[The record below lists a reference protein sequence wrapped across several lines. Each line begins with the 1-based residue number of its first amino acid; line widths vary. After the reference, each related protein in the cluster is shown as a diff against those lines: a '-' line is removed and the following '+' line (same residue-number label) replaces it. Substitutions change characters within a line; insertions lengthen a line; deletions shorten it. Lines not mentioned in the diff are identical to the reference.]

1 MANDVKKGCQQY
13 ICRWGWRMI
22 PWRRRLRAAAK
33 EEIDMISDRLAWQAD
48 QTADDQ
54 QDDKSKALDP
64 IHMPLRNLAAMGRT
78 PELRQSCPDR
88 P

>member
-1 MANDVKKGCQQY
+1 
-13 ICRWGWRMI
+13 
-22 PWRRRLRAAAK
+22 
-33 EEIDMISDRLAWQAD
+33 MISDRLAWQAD